1 MIGLKNMVGNM
12 QFNDPN
18 NCEDQPDNNEEEQ
31 EVVMEISNGDQEAE
45 GEEEDDT
52 SISEQEYAMLDKQLD
67 DLNSV
72 LDLLESKN
80 DRIQAQLKALLENSR
95 EIRQS
100 LAEENTSTENKT
112 SESSPQN

>member
-1 MIGLKNMVGNM
+1 MVTKKQKEKKKMILASANKVLLLENVFI
-12 QFNDPN
+12 FNIDHYN
-18 NCEDQPDNNEEEQ
+18 NFLL
-31 EVVMEISNGDQEAE
+31 
-45 GEEEDDT
+45 
-52 SISEQEYAMLDKQLD
+52 EYAMLDKQLD